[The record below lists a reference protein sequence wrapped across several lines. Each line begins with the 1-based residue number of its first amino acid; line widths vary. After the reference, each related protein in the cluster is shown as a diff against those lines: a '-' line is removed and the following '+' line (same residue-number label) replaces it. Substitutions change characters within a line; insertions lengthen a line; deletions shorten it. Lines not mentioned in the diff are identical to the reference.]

1 MSQRMIISSS
11 PAPTSM
17 LSRSSSRAG
26 NGRLSR
32 SATVSSAKFGTY
44 QRCCRGH
51 FITRRI
57 VTFFNYVILKF
68 IIIDRYGGEYDN
80 EKDKGPGW
88 TTVPSNEFTKFTMKR
103 SPAKK
108 FLETGAT
115 VIYINTKVLSFNDH
129 PA

>member
-1 MSQRMIISSS
+1 MDDLVGQLQFPLLNTVLIIICIDREKDILIYYKKS
-11 PAPTSM
+11 
-17 LSRSSSRAG
+17 
-26 NGRLSR
+26 
-32 SATVSSAKFGTY
+32 K
-44 QRCCRGH
+44 
-51 FITRRI
+51 

-108 FLETGAT
+108 FLESGAT
-115 VIYINTKVLSFNDH
+115 VIYINTKVFSCDYH

>member
-1 MSQRMIISSS
+1 MKKIYSYYKKS
-11 PAPTSM
+11 
-17 LSRSSSRAG
+17 
-26 NGRLSR
+26 
-32 SATVSSAKFGTY
+32 K
-44 QRCCRGH
+44 
-51 FITRRI
+51 

-68 IIIDRYGGEYDN
+68 ILIDRYGGEYDN

-115 VIYINTKVLSFNDH
+115 VIYINTKVLSCNDH

>member
-1 MSQRMIISSS
+1 M
-11 PAPTSM
+11 
-17 LSRSSSRAG
+17 
-26 NGRLSR
+26 
-32 SATVSSAKFGTY
+32 
-44 QRCCRGH
+44 
-51 FITRRI
+51 
-57 VTFFNYVILKF
+57 KF

-115 VIYINTKVLSFNDH
+115 VIYIDQCHIKRGGFRFDQFDFEQ
-129 PA
+129 